1 MRTRIL
7 ILVAVLAAAAIGA
20 LFGGVF
26 RESSSAA
33 SAALAGA
40 QAAEDFKAGFSL
52 NASTASLAAELQSR
66 LQAEPKDEHSYV
78 LLGLAYQ
85 QRARET
91 GDSGWYPKS
100 EGVLRR
106 ALTLDSKDYLAVSG
120 LGSLALSRHRFR
132 EALTLG
138 EQARKLNP
146 YSARAYG
153 VIGDALVEL
162 GRYPEAFAAFDR
174 MNKLRPSLSSYARVS
189 YGRELIGHTAA
200 AIRAMKLAVD
210 AATGAAEPTAWTHV
224 QLGKLYWNHGRLAAA
239 EREYRLALQVF
250 PGYAYGLDA
259 LAQVLAAKGNL
270 REAIALERRA
280 VDAIPLP
287 QYVAALGDLYRVTGR
302 PALAQRQYA
311 LIGAIEQLL
320 DANGVKTDLEIA
332 LFQVDH
338 GIAMRHALARAGS
351 AAPSG
356 PRSTATTSS
365 AGRSRATAGAPRRS
379 PTRSARCGSARRTR
393 SSSSTAAR
401 SSAASAMPRRA
412 RLVRARARAQPALL
426 AAVGAGREEVR
437 VVKRLLLLAVALL
450 ALAVTA
456 SASAH
461 PLGNFT
467 INRYSRI
474 EPSGDRLYVLYV
486 LDLAEIPTFQAKPQV
501 TPRAR
506 PPTPRSSRGRSA
518 GTST

>member
-1 MRTRIL
+1 MRNRIV
-7 ILVAVLAAAAIGA
+7 IAAAVLTAAAFGA
-20 LFGGVF
+20 LFGGLF
-26 RESSSAA
+26 RETSPAA

-52 NASTASLAAELQSR
+52 NASTASLAADLQSR
-66 LQAEPKDEHSYV
+66 LRVNPKDEHSYV

-91 GDSGWYPKS
+91 GDPAYYPKS

-106 ALTLDSKDYLAVSG
+106 ALALDSKDYLAVSG

-132 EALTLG
+132 AALALG

-146 YSARAYG
+146 YSARSYG

-210 AATGAAEPTAWTHV
+210 AATGASEPTAWTHV
-224 QLGKLYWNHGRLAAA
+224 QLGKLYWNHGRLALA

-259 LAQVLAAKGNL
+259 LAQVLAAKGDV
-270 REAIALERRA
+270 RQAIAVERRA

-287 QYVAALGDLYRVTGR
+287 QYVTTLGDLYRVTGR
-302 PALAQRQYA
+302 PVLARRQYA
-311 LIGAIEQLL
+311 LIGAIENLL
-320 DANGVKTDLEIA
+320 NANGVRTDLEIA

-338 GIAMRHALARAGS
+338 GIAVRRALARAQL
-351 AAPSG
+351 AHAERPSIDG
-356 PRSTATTSS
+356 DDVLGWTLARNGRCAEALGWSRRALRLGTQDALKFFHRGMIERCLGHAGTAR
-365 AGRSRATAGAPRRS
+365 AWFGRALALNPHFSVLWS
-379 PTRSARCGSARRTR
+379 PVARRY
-393 SSSSTAAR
+393 
-401 SSAASAMPRRA
+401 AS
-412 RLVRARARAQPALL
+412 
-426 AAVGAGREEVR
+426 
-437 VVKRLLLLAVALL
+437 
-450 ALAVTA
+450 
-456 SASAH
+456 
-461 PLGNFT
+461 
-467 INRYSRI
+467 
-474 EPSGDRLYVLYV
+474 
-486 LDLAEIPTFQAKPQV
+486 
-501 TPRAR
+501 
-506 PPTPRSSRGRSA
+506 
-518 GTST
+518 